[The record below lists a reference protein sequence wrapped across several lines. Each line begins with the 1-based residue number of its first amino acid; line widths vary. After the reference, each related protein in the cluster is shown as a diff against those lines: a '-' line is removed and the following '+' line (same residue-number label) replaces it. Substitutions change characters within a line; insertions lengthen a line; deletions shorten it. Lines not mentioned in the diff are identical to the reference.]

1 MLSVDMQSVS
11 ILNVIVLSGN
21 ILSVIML
28 SAIIYRYFKFQ
39 ITQPRYD

>member
-1 MLSVDMQSVS
+1 MWSVNMQN
-11 ILNVIVLSGN
+11 ILNVITLSGI

-28 SAIIYRYFKFQ
+28 SAINNRNFKFQ